1 MEPTPKKLLDQA
13 CTELCRSVRDAI
25 RLKHYSIRTEQAYV
39 NWIKRYIY
47 FHNVRHPAEMGAA
60 EVQAFLTHLA
70 VEGNVAASTQ
80 NQALSALLFLYKKV
94 LHQDLGP
101 IDAMRAKKPKRLPS
115 VLTKEEVHSVL
126 GHLSGTHLLTA
137 KLLYGSGLRLME
149 CLRLRVK
156 DLDFAHRQILV
167 RDGKGEKDRVTM
179 LPESLVSPLQDHL
192 RIVKRT
198 HEEDLA
204 KGYGAV
210 YLPYALE
217 RKYPNAER
225 EWLWQ
230 YIFPANRLSVDPRSG
245 IVRRHHIHESSLQ
258 KAVRAAAQ
266 ATGIPKRI
274 SPHTFRHSFATHLLE
289 AHYDIRTVQELLGH
303 KDVKTT
309 MIYTHVLNRGGL
321 AVRSPLD

>member
-1 MEPTPKKLLDQA
+1 MEATPRKLLDQ
-13 CTELCRSVRDAI
+13 VRDAI

-47 FHNVRHPAEMGAA
+47 FHNVRHPAEMGAP

-80 NQALSALLFLYKKV
+80 NQALSALLFLYNAV

-101 IDAMRAKKPKRLPS
+101 IDAMRANKPKRLPS
-115 VLTKEEVHSVL
+115 VLTKEEVHRVL
-126 GHLSGTHLLTA
+126 GHLSGTHLLMV

-156 DLDFAHRQILV
+156 DLDFAQCQILV

-179 LPESLVSPLQDHL
+179 LPESVVVPLQDHL

-225 EWLWQ
+225 EWIWQ
-230 YIFPANRLSVDPRSG
+230 YVFPANRLSVDPRSG

-303 KDVKTT
+303 KDVRTT

-321 AVRSPLD
+321 NVRSPLD

>member
-126 GHLSGTHLLTA
+126 GHLSSTHLLTA

-156 DLDFAHRQILV
+156 PV
-167 RDGKGEKDRVTM
+167 
-179 LPESLVSPLQDHL
+179 
-192 RIVKRT
+192 
-198 HEEDLA
+198 
-204 KGYGAV
+204 
-210 YLPYALE
+210 
-217 RKYPNAER
+217 
-225 EWLWQ
+225 
-230 YIFPANRLSVDPRSG
+230 LS
-245 IVRRHHIHESSLQ
+245 
-258 KAVRAAAQ
+258 
-266 ATGIPKRI
+266 
-274 SPHTFRHSFATHLLE
+274 
-289 AHYDIRTVQELLGH
+289 
-303 KDVKTT
+303 
-309 MIYTHVLNRGGL
+309 
-321 AVRSPLD
+321 